1 MHLSLYF
8 GLAAGTQRLHVSSLG
23 LVLPN
28 NMFAS
33 CVVVVSASGG
43 NAYGGAISLYI
54 GAYLSVLASNVAAA
68 VAAGDSLARNVSV
81 SLHSSTFDSCRAVS
95 FGSFGANVYGGSFSF
110 YVGFS
115 AVLPPAAARPTRPM
129 SGALLSAA
137 AIWFV

>member
-28 NMFAS
+28 NMFAN

-95 FGSFGANVYGGSFSF
+95 FGSFGANVYGGSF
-110 YVGFS
+110 GFS